1 MFDPGDELIAR
12 RTDDATKDVVTQVYQ
27 KSMRASADDAAL
39 GLLIHAANIWQAL
52 SQLARARPQDAH
64 GERFDNPAGIL
75 LRALQDACLQL
86 DYVCTGDSEL
96 NLPPNDLG
104 RLYLD
109 YEHIERRKMTAAIER
124 IDNPFIRKL
133 KQSPLREKGNAQ
145 AEESYRDVKNKYSS
159 GSRNRV
165 CNTWYPGN
173 MASIA
178 KKVDRS
184 DEYFFFFQSFN
195 TSVHGGPMAVRHGPY
210 IKANSAFTLATNLL
224 TRALVQTTNLTKI
237 EVSASTQE
245 VLDSDSDI
253 LRDPGIN
260 D

>member
-12 RTDDATKDVVTQVYQ
+12 RTDDATKDVVTQVCR
-27 KSMRASADDAAL
+27 KSMRAPADDAAL
-39 GLLIHAANIWQAL
+39 GLLVHAANIWHAL
-52 SQLARARPQDAH
+52 SQIARVRPQGAH

-86 DYVCTGDSEL
+86 DYVCAGDDSL
-96 NLPPNDLG
+96 DLSPNDLG
-104 RLYLD
+104 RLYFD
-109 YEHIERRKMTAAIER
+109 YEHVERRKMTTAIER
-124 IDNPFIRKL
+124 IDNPFTRKL
-133 KQSPLREKGNAQ
+133 KQSPLREEGNAQ
-145 AEESYRDVKNKYSS
+145 AEERYRAVKDEYSS
-159 GSRNRV
+159 GPRNRV
-165 CNTWYPGN
+165 RNTWYPDN

-178 KKVDRS
+178 KKVGRS

-210 IKANSAFTLATNLL
+210 IKANSTLTLATNLL
-224 TRALVQTTNLTKI
+224 TRALAQTTNLTKV

-253 LRDPGIN
+253 LRDPGIS